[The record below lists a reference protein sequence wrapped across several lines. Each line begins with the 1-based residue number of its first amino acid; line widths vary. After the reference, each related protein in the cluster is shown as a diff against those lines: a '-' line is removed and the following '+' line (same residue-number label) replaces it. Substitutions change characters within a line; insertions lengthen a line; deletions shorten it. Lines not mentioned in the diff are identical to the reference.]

1 MRKWENTPHFLMSPL
16 ILKEDIKSLA
26 LMGLIFRN
34 CEMQEVVIKLL
45 LWGRKG
51 RPGESNCCR
60 SVYNSAKE
68 DGSCE

>member
-1 MRKWENTPHFLMSPL
+1 MGKYPHFLMSPL

-45 LWGRKG
+45 LWGQKRKTW
-51 RPGESNCCR
+51 REQLLQKC
-60 SVYNSAKE
+60 V
-68 DGSCE
+68 